1 MLRDTQDLDD
11 FRIGAS
17 DGPIGHVHD
26 LFFDD
31 VAWVV
36 RYLVV
41 ETGGWLSNRKVLIS
55 PIAIENSDWD
65 RKLLRVSLTRDQVR
79 RSPNVDTQLP
89 VSRQNELEI
98 LAHYGYPGYWEGA
111 GLWGEGHFPRGLR
124 PGVVA
129 VGLPIEARVAAERG
143 DARAGDRHLRS
154 RNEVLR
160 YRLQAAD
167 GRIGDVST
175 FLVDDETWAL
185 EHLVIGTGHLWT
197 RRSAIV
203 PVSAVARVSWAESAV
218 TLVLS
223 RDQIKEVHD
232 HDQSS
237 LPRDPDD

>member
-143 DARAGDRHLRS
+143 DARAGAGTCAAATRS
-154 RNEVLR
+154 CDIASRPRTEE
-160 YRLQAAD
+160 
-167 GRIGDVST
+167 S
-175 FLVDDETWAL
+175 
-185 EHLVIGTGHLWT
+185 GT
-197 RRSAIV
+197 
-203 PVSAVARVSWAESAV
+203 
-218 TLVLS
+218 
-223 RDQIKEVHD
+223 
-232 HDQSS
+232 
-237 LPRDPDD
+237 